1 MMNKLEMQNLIKEL
15 IEKTT
20 ISVSKIS
27 TDEDKPSSF
36 KSDGDKTT
44 WFSVEVSQPHFFWEH
59 GGEALFAIN
68 HLARRMIEAKISL
81 TSPTPSLGETPKLG
95 VGTRPTQEGLGILI
109 DINGFQKKRVENIH
123 AIAHMMAERARYFKS
138 NIEVDPMPAFDR
150 RIIHEFLSDATDLKT
165 ESQGEGLS
173 RRVVI
178 KYVGSI

>member
-1 MMNKLEMQNLIKEL
+1 MNKVEMQNLIKEL
-15 IEKTT
+15 IEKIT
-20 ISVSKIS
+20 ISVSRIA

-44 WFSVEVSQPHFFWEH
+44 WFSVEVSQPHYFWEH

-68 HLARRMIEAKISL
+68 HLARRMIEAKTSL
-81 TSPTPSLGETPKLG
+81 KLGLEDSHKPSLGEG
-95 VGTRPTQEGLGILI
+95 EIGLGILI

-150 RIIHEFLSDATDLKT
+150 RIVHEFLSDATDLKT

-178 KYVGSI
+178 KYTGSI